1 MRLTVVTHYFAD
13 HRGGIEIVAEALARI
28 WVADGHAVTW
38 LASAGATPESSDD
51 GITRRAVPA
60 LNITEER
67 LGLPYPL
74 WGPAGARA
82 LREAIGDCDVV
93 VLHDSLY
100 PGNVLAFLTARRL
113 GRPVLVIQHIGLI
126 PYANPVPRLLM
137 ALLDRLIAR
146 PLLRRADQ
154 VAFISPT
161 TRDHFAGLS
170 FRRPPPVVFNGV
182 DTVRFRPAEDRA
194 SLRRRLG
201 WPAESR
207 VLLFV
212 GRFVSKKGLPV
223 LRALA
228 QRLPEHRW
236 VLAGWG
242 PIDPGLWDLP
252 NVTVASGLTGATLVP
267 LYQAADL
274 LVLPSVGE
282 GFPLVI
288 QEAMAC
294 GLPVLCGAE
303 TRRAAA
309 EAAPLILDAPVD
321 LTRIEATAG
330 LWAETIGR
338 AFADG
343 ADDLEARRAPATAF
357 AAAHWSWAA
366 AARTYLRLAAGA
378 RTSGK

>member
-1 MRLTVVTHYFAD
+1 MRLAVVTHYFAG
-13 HRGGIEIVAEALARI
+13 HRGGIEIVAEALARV

-38 LASAGATPESSDD
+38 LASAGARPEPDDD

-82 LREAIGDCDVV
+82 LLEAIGGCDVV

-100 PGNVLAFLTARRL
+100 PGNVMAFLTARRL

-137 ALLDRLIAR
+137 ALLDRLVAR

-161 TRDHFAGLS
+161 TRDHFAGLA

-182 DTVRFRPAEDRA
+182 DTACFRPAGDRVA
-194 SLRRRLG
+194 ARRRLG
-201 WPAESR
+201 WPAEGR

-228 QRLPEHRW
+228 QRLPGYLW

-242 PIDPGLWDLP
+242 PIDPGRWDLP
-252 NVTVASGLTGATLVP
+252 NVTVVSGRAGATLVP

-294 GLPVLCGAE
+294 GLPVLCGEE

-309 EAAPLILDAPVD
+309 AAAPLILGAPVD

-330 LWAETIGR
+330 HWAEAIGR
-338 AFADG
+338 AFADD
-343 ADDLEARRAPATAF
+343 ADREARRAPAAAF
-357 AAAHWSWAA
+357 AAAHWSWTA
-366 AARTYLRLAAGA
+366 AARTYITLAAGA
-378 RTSGK
+378 QD